1 MQIELIIA
9 LVLVALFAVWVFLLK
24 RQIAELTDRVAI
36 MEAER
41 EKKRGGQ
48 KSVVDKPEARKAGI
62 QTYELE

>member
-1 MQIELIIA
+1 MQIGLIIA
-9 LVLVALFAVWVFLLK
+9 LALVALFAVWVFLLK

-48 KSVVDKPEARKAGI
+48 KSAVDTPEARKAGI